1 MALPDFDLDGEV
13 IALTGGAGILGRR
26 FAKALADRGA
36 RVAVLDRAAFAGHD
50 EAVRGYVC
58 DAAKR
63 EELSAAARRIEGELG
78 TVTGLV
84 NAAATKSEHF
94 FAPFET

>member
-1 MALPDFDLDGEV
+1 MALPDFDLRHQV

-26 FAKALADRGA
+26 FAKALAARGA
-36 RVAVLDRAAFAGHD
+36 RVAILDRTPFP
-50 EAVRGYVC
+50 EPNETVRGYVC
-58 DAAKR
+58 DVAKR
-63 EELSAAARRIEGELG
+63 EELADVAQRVGNELG
-78 TVTGLV
+78 PVTGLV